1 MKKKLTTP
9 KKILLTILVLLIIVT
24 SSSIFAFNHFSSKV
38 ERIEIDRSAVTE
50 TGKEPAKED
59 EDIISI
65 ALLGTDFSKNEKY
78 GNLYGASDSTMI
90 LGIDTKNNKLKLL
103 SLMRDLYLDLPDGT
117 GNKQNLNYTM
127 AYGGP
132 ELILKTINYNFNLT
146 VDKFIN
152 VSLNTLPTIIDKLDG
167 IELNIKSNELNY
179 INSYIDNIDKNN
191 GTSTKKVTTAGLQT
205 LNGTQAT
212 AYCRVRY
219 TEGGDFKRT
228 ERQREVLTTLFEKFK
243 TASITDLA
251 TMMNDI
257 LPLVSTNL
265 TNTEITSI
273 ISKVLSMGV
282 PTIEQSR
289 FPLDGKSEMISTDML
304 HLTTDIDE
312 ATKDIHNFLYSL
324 N

>member
-78 GNLYGASDSTMI
+78 GNLYGASDSTMV

-179 INSYIDNIDKNN
+179 INYYIDNIDKEN

-273 ISKVLSMGV
+273 ISKVLSMGT

>member
-179 INSYIDNIDKNN
+179 INYYIDNIDKEN

-312 ATKDIHNFLYSL
+312 TTKDIHNFLYSL

>member
-9 KKILLTILVLLIIVT
+9 KKILLTILVLLIIIT

-78 GNLYGASDSTMI
+78 GNLYGASDSTMV

-273 ISKVLSMGV
+273 ISKVLSMGT

>member
-78 GNLYGASDSTMI
+78 GNLYGASDSTMV

-179 INSYIDNIDKNN
+179 INYYIDNIDKEN

-273 ISKVLSMGV
+273 ISKVLSMGT

-289 FPLDGKSEMISTDML
+289 FPLDGKSEMISTNML

-312 ATKDIHNFLYSL
+312 TTKDIHNFLYSL

>member
-9 KKILLTILVLLIIVT
+9 KKILLTILVLLIIIT

-179 INSYIDNIDKNN
+179 INYYIDNIDKEN

-273 ISKVLSMGV
+273 ISKVLSMGA

-289 FPLDGKSEMISTDML
+289 FPLDGKSEMIATDML

>member
-9 KKILLTILVLLIIVT
+9 KKILLTILVLLIIIT

-78 GNLYGASDSTMI
+78 GNLYGASDSTMV

-179 INSYIDNIDKNN
+179 INYYIDNIDKEN

-273 ISKVLSMGV
+273 ISKVLSMGT

>member
-273 ISKVLSMGV
+273 ISKVLSMGA

-289 FPLDGKSEMISTDML
+289 FPLDGKSEMISTNML

-312 ATKDIHNFLYSL
+312 TTKDIHNFLYSL

>member
-9 KKILLTILVLLIIVT
+9 KKILLTILVLLIIIT

-179 INSYIDNIDKNN
+179 INYYIDNIDKNN
-191 GTSTKKVTTAGLQT
+191 GTSTKKLTTAGLQT

-273 ISKVLSMGV
+273 ISKVLSMGA

-289 FPLDGKSEMISTDML
+289 FPLNGKSEMISTDML

>member
-65 ALLGTDFSKNEKY
+65 ALFGTDFSKNEKY

-179 INSYIDNIDKNN
+179 INYYIDNIDKEN

-312 ATKDIHNFLYSL
+312 TTKDIHNFLYSL

>member
-9 KKILLTILVLLIIVT
+9 KKILLTILVLLIILT

-78 GNLYGASDSTMI
+78 GNLYGASDSTMV

-179 INSYIDNIDKNN
+179 INYYIDNIDKEN

-273 ISKVLSMGV
+273 ISKVLSMGA

-312 ATKDIHNFLYSL
+312 TTKDIHNFLYSL

>member
-179 INSYIDNIDKNN
+179 INYYIDNIDKEN

-273 ISKVLSMGV
+273 ISKVLSMGA

-304 HLTTDIDE
+304 HLTTDME
-312 ATKDIHNFLYSL
+312 ETTKDIHNFLYYL
-324 N
+324 D